1 MRTLQKAIAV
11 VAIVFGL
18 VTVAAGARV
27 LAGGDPG
34 YVVYLP
40 LLVFNTVMGVAYVAA
55 GVMTWRS
62 LERGQSAAGT
72 ILALNLVV
80 LAFIIYQYRA
90 GGAVAVDSLQ
100 AMSFRTVVWLLL
112 FGGLAVM
119 AGRSATAGRNDE

>member
-62 LERGQSAAGT
+62 LERGQSAAGA

-119 AGRSATAGRNDE
+119 VGRSARAGRNDE

>member
-11 VAIVFGL
+11 VAILFGL

-62 LERGQSAAGT
+62 LERGQGAAGA

-80 LAFIIYQYRA
+80 LAFIIYQYRT

-119 AGRSATAGRNDE
+119 VERGAKAGRNDE